1 MRVAKARFAGTIR
14 QGRNARRWQDRSGRD
29 APLPPIGLLLSRDR
43 EDGAPSLCVPRG
55 EGTGGTWQLPTL
67 PSLVG

>member
-1 MRVAKARFAGTIR
+1 MWQRLVSRAPSGKGGTPVGGRIAG
-14 QGRNARRWQDRSGRD
+14 GGM
-29 APLPPIGLLLSRDR
+29 LLSRDR